1 MSMDVDGTTQ
11 GETHEQETK
20 HRVWAEVD
28 LEKHCKIDVDGTP
41 HGETREQEVKC
52 CDWASVE
59 KRCKINNV
67 PVYQASVKYNKFYL
81 NISRIESL
89 KL

>member
-1 MSMDVDGTTQ
+1 MDVDGTTQ

-41 HGETREQEVKC
+41 HGETREQEVKR

-59 KRCKINNV
+59 TLQDQQCSSIRSICKR
-67 PVYQASVKYNKFYL
+67 
-81 NISRIESL
+81 ES
-89 KL
+89 